1 VLADLVPG
9 EESTLSRRERIVR
22 SMTALEGY
30 ENGLHDRIS
39 AGLEAIPGVHCHNH
53 APVRTPTELFS
64 VDGVLGAEVHRRL
77 ADVKVNAPAG
87 SFYAIEAAEW
97 MGLGASGAVRAGL
110 SPYTSADDVDRLLA
124 GVAQIAAG

>member
-1 VLADLVPG
+1 
-9 EESTLSRRERIVR
+9 
-22 SMTALEGY
+22 MTALEEY
-30 ENGLHDRIS
+30 EDGLHGRMR

-53 APVRTPTELFS
+53 APLRTPTELFS
-64 VDGVLGAEVHRRL
+64 VDGVPGAEVYSRL
-77 ADVKVNAPAG
+77 AEVKVNAPAG

-110 SPYTSADDVDRLLA
+110 APYTSADDVDRLLA